1 MRYILTLFLITI
13 VSSSEI
19 INKSD
24 EIKEFGEYEDVELQ
38 LNLGIIPYIG
48 KLYVAGNALC
58 ASARA
63 FIVGSKVFKHVK
75 GAIGTVAK
83 VIKKSNPFIVKGRVL
98 IEKSRIF
105 TTAKKI
111 FDKGIAIYNKYNGI
125 TRDTKFDKKALG
137 TIDKVIENEI
147 YQTYQEMRD
156 TYNKA
161 KDTYDKIKNYYEQY
175 QDIYNRYFKRG
186 KAPEERRIEYQQEEI
201 KRKNAY
207 QVQQQRLNT
216 KEKKRQERLIQQ
228 KIQAFQSYVKV
239 KNNNTMTLTTKIV
252 EINNILNYMLNKGFI
267 TPIQK
272 HQMSYI

>member
-48 KLYVAGNALC
+48 KLYAAGIALC

-63 FIVGSKVFKHVK
+63 FIVGFKVFKYVK
-75 GAIGTVAK
+75 NNLGTGAK
-83 VIKKSNPFIVKGRVL
+83 VFKKSNSFMAKGKAL
-98 IEKSRIF
+98 IGMSRIF

-175 QDIYNRYFKRG
+175 QDFYNRYFKG
-186 KAPEERRIEYQQEEI
+186 NKNPEQQRYEYKQEEI

-207 QVQQQRLNT
+207 QAQQQRLNT

-252 EINNILNYMLNKGFI
+252 EINKILNYMLNKGFI
-267 TPIQK
+267 TPTQK